1 MLSGMEPKGQI
12 SPDWRASLQPS
23 SKEPSCQYRRGRK
36 RGFDPWFGK
45 IPQRRAWQP
54 TQYSRLENPMDR
66 GAWQATVHR
75 AAKSRTRLKQQNT
88 HSCSTRRLRV
98 HSLLFLIAPNS
109 TWAKLP
115 KENSLILKGLMSN
128 IGFVD
133 DHWMGNKI
141 GLISHTAK
149 QSNKNFH

>member
-1 MLSGMEPKGQI
+1 MEWNPKARFPHIEGHPC
-12 SPDWRASLQPS
+12 SPAVKNPPANTGEAGNVGLTPGLGRSPRGGRGNPPSILTWRIPWTEEPCRLQS
-23 SKEPSCQYRRGRK
+23 MGLQS
-36 RGFDPWFGK
+36 W
-45 IPQRRAWQP
+45 
-54 TQYSRLENPMDR
+54 
-66 GAWQATVHR
+66 
-75 AAKSRTRLKQQNT
+75 TRLKQQNT
-88 HSCSTRRLRV
+88 HSCSTRRLHV